1 MKPLTISAGSAI
13 LLGRPAK
20 PMPSPL
26 SDAIGA
32 MVRGI
37 IGIREAYLPQCFVK
51 SVVEPP
57 AQVLVVVLD
66 DGADR
71 QSVLDAVG
79 LGLTRVLPQGRHLD
93 VLPMSSSDGLLS
105 TVRGTRMHIHCTP
118 PPEPKPWWRFW

>member
-20 PMPSPL
+20 PMPQPL

-37 IGIREAYLPQCFVK
+37 TGIREAYLPQCFVK
-51 SVVEPP
+51 SIVEPP

-79 LGLTRVLPQGRHLD
+79 QGLTRVLPQGEHLD
-93 VLPMSSSDGLLS
+93 VLPMTNSDGLLS
-105 TVRGTRMHIHCTP
+105 TVRGTRMHIHCAP
-118 PPEPKPWWRFW
+118 PPERKQ